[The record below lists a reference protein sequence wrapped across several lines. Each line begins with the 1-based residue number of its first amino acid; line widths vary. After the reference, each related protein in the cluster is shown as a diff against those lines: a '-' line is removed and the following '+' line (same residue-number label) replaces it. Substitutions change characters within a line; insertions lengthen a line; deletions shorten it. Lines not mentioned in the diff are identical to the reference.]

1 MSIRKPIVLGF
12 GAASIWAAALVL
24 PTEGQQASSSLMAGA
39 AKVDITPAEGTL
51 HPTDA
56 IRDHLFARAIV
67 VRSASGCAVLVG
79 LDQGGARNEMV
90 QDALTRSSK
99 AINCPPASFVV
110 SATHTHSGSTA
121 GLGGGGDPTPKV
133 VADAIVK
140 AVTEASQKVAPA
152 RIGFGTTNV
161 YLNVNRDLF
170 DHKWLQG
177 PNLEAES
184 DKTMAVIALIGND
197 NNPIAFYLNYAMHP
211 INFYLTGIISAD
223 FPGQASR
230 YIERRY
236 DDKTVAVFTQG
247 ASGNQNPLLLGPRM
261 ALSSVRTR
269 RPGGENDKFNQPT
282 PYERTAG
289 STNYVA
295 EATAQM
301 DVPLKEEERAAYKRA
316 YDEADEFVKAEGA
329 IVGESAIDL
338 FKNRMHLADMSSG
351 IWGGEIAFTCPG
363 RDRLDNSVREG
374 VLPPYK
380 DGAPVNLKVGLLRIG
395 DINLVRVNGEVYN
408 DISLHLKNRF
418 PGKNTIMV
426 TLANGAANSGYIYSN
441 AASSYLTFQVIG
453 SRLKPYCAEDKIVSS
468 ALDLMS
474 QSHGAIIATS
484 P

>member
-1 MSIRKPIVLGF
+1 MAIRKFALIGLGMASVAV
-12 GAASIWAAALVL
+12 AASIK
-24 PTEGQQASSSLMAGA
+24 PTQGQPPDSQFTAGA
-39 AKVDITPAEGTL
+39 AKADITPSESTL
-51 HPTDA
+51 HPTDT

-67 VRSASGCAVLVG
+67 MRRGSSCAVLVG

-90 QDALTRSSK
+90 QDAMSRSSQ
-99 AINCPPASFVV
+99 AINCPAANFIV

-121 GLGGGGDPTPKV
+121 GLGGGGDPTAKV

-140 AVTEASQKVAPA
+140 AVTEANKNRIPA
-152 RIGFGTTNV
+152 RLAFGTTNV

-170 DHKWLQG
+170 DRKWLQG

-184 DKTMAVIALIGND
+184 DKTMAVVALIDRD

-211 INFYLTGIISAD
+211 INFYLTGVISAD

-236 DDKTVAVFTQG
+236 DEKTVAIFSQG

-261 ALSSVRTR
+261 ALSSVRSR

-282 PYERTAG
+282 PFERTAG
-289 STNYVA
+289 SINYVA
-295 EATAQM
+295 DATAQM
-301 DVPLKEEERAAYKRA
+301 DIPLKESERAAYKRA
-316 YDEADEFVKAEGA
+316 YEGTDEFVKAEGA
-329 IVGESAIDL
+329 IIGESAIDL
-338 FKNRMHLADMSSG
+338 FKNRIRIADSSPE
-351 IWGGEIAFTCPG
+351 IWAGEAAFTCPG

-380 DGAPVNLKVGLLRIG
+380 DGVPVNLKVGLLRIG
-395 DINLVRVNGEVYN
+395 DVNLVRVNGEVYN
-408 DISLHLKNRF
+408 DISLHLKAKS
-418 PGKNTIMV
+418 PEKNTVMV

-453 SRLKPYCAEDKIVSS
+453 SRLKPYCAEDKIISS
-468 ALDLMS
+468 ALELMA
-474 QSHGAIIATS
+474 QSRKAS
-484 P
+484 R